1 MDATAFDW
9 MPIAAG
15 VAAILLILGIK
26 KWYKSRPHRFTAS
39 DGTKCTWH
47 PGYRFSEADGRAVSD
62 PERIAQLTRDWDELH
77 ARTARQTSAIHGG
90 RFLGD

>member
-15 VAAILLILGIK
+15 AAAILLILGIK
-26 KWYKSRPHRFTAS
+26 KWYKSRPHRFEAE
-39 DGTKCTWH
+39 DGLSYTWH
-47 PGYRFSEADGRAVSD
+47 PGYRFDGPDGKPVTD
-62 PERIAQLTRDWDELH
+62 PERIAELTRDWDELH
-77 ARTARQTSAIHGG
+77 ARTARQTAAIQSG